1 MRRILICLLLLA
13 LLCGCTGQMVPA
25 GESKFTFYYR
35 RADAQNDES
44 YVSASGALAEKEVT
58 LGGDVRTEDVL
69 AAYFEE
75 PDDETL
81 RSLFPEGTACL
92 GTKLQNGVLVL
103 DMNEAYAALSGYE
116 RTLAAAGLTM
126 TLTQLDSVDAV
137 QIRTPSGALLGRA
150 SMRWTRDSFL
160 LQDTSWLYPERTVQ
174 LYFAGANGKLQAE
187 KRAIS
192 YESPEDLPENTL
204 QALLSGPE
212 SDQLQPPVPA
222 GTKLLDVRVTGTLCT
237 AVLSEEFSACD
248 TGREAASLAVRSV
261 VATLCALSEIEQV
274 QLQLQSGEDLV
285 YCSIAQPLKPEWSWY
300 N

>member
-1 MRRILICLLLLA
+1 M
-13 LLCGCTGQMVPA
+13 
-25 GESKFTFYYR
+25 TFGGNVSVEEVLEAYL
-35 RADAQNDES
+35 QPPEDEGL
-44 YVSASGALAEKEVT
+44 V
-58 LGGDVRTEDVL
+58 
-69 AAYFEE
+69 
-75 PDDETL
+75 
-81 RSLFPEGTACL
+81 SLFPDGTICT
-92 GTKLQNGVLVL
+92 GTKLQKGVLTL
-103 DMNEAYAALSGYE
+103 EMNEMYALLTGYA

-192 YESPEDLPENTL
+192 YESPENLLENTL

-212 SDQLQPPVPA
+212 SDQLQSPVPA

>member
-1 MRRILICLLLLA
+1 MRRILAILLLLA
-13 LLCGCTGQMVPA
+13 LLCGCTGQGIPA
-25 GESKFTFYYR
+25 GESQLTFYYR
-35 RADAQNDES
+35 RADGANDES
-44 YVSASGALAEKEVT
+44 FGSETGALTEKRVT
-58 LGGDVRTEDVL
+58 LGGDVSVEEVLEAYLQPPEDEGLV
-69 AAYFEE
+69 
-75 PDDETL
+75 
-81 RSLFPEGTACL
+81 SLFPDGTICT
-92 GTKLQNGVLVL
+92 GTKLQKGVLTL
-103 DMNEAYAALSGYE
+103 EMNETYASLTGYA

-174 LYFAGANGKLQAE
+174 LYFAGANGKLQVE

-192 YESPEDLPENTL
+192 YESPEEIPENTV
-204 QALLSGPE
+204 QALLDGPE
-212 SDQLQPPVPA
+212 SEQLRSPVPA
-222 GTKLLDVRVTGTLCT
+222 GTKLLDVQVTGTLCT
-237 AVLSEEFSACD
+237 VVLSEEFSACD

>member
-1 MRRILICLLLLA
+1 M
-13 LLCGCTGQMVPA
+13 
-25 GESKFTFYYR
+25 
-35 RADAQNDES
+35 
-44 YVSASGALAEKEVT
+44 T
-58 LGGDVRTEDVL
+58 LE
-69 AAYFEE
+69 
-75 PDDETL
+75 
-81 RSLFPEGTACL
+81 
-92 GTKLQNGVLVL
+92 
-103 DMNEAYAALSGYE
+103 MNETYASLTGYA

-212 SDQLQPPVPA
+212 SDQLQSPVPA

>member
-1 MRRILICLLLLA
+1 M
-13 LLCGCTGQMVPA
+13 
-25 GESKFTFYYR
+25 
-35 RADAQNDES
+35 
-44 YVSASGALAEKEVT
+44 T
-58 LGGDVRTEDVL
+58 LGGDVSVEEVLEAYLQPPEDEGLV
-69 AAYFEE
+69 
-75 PDDETL
+75 
-81 RSLFPEGTACL
+81 SLFPDGTICT
-92 GTKLQNGVLVL
+92 GTKLQKGVLTL
-103 DMNEAYAALSGYE
+103 EMNEMYASLTGYA

-192 YESPEDLPENTL
+192 YESPENLLENTL

-212 SDQLQPPVPA
+212 SDQLQSPVPA

-237 AVLSEEFSACD
+237 AVLSA
-248 TGREAASLAVRSV
+248 R
-261 VATLCALSEIEQV
+261 
-274 QLQLQSGEDLV
+274 
-285 YCSIAQPLKPEWSWY
+285 
-300 N
+300 

>member
-1 MRRILICLLLLA
+1 MRRILAILLLLA
-13 LLCGCTGQMVPA
+13 LLCGCTGQGIPA
-25 GESKFTFYYR
+25 GENQLTFYYR
-35 RADAQNDES
+35 RADGTNGL
-44 YVSASGALAEKEVT
+44 V
-58 LGGDVRTEDVL
+58 
-69 AAYFEE
+69 
-75 PDDETL
+75 
-81 RSLFPEGTACL
+81 SLFPDGTICT
-92 GTKLQNGVLVL
+92 GTKLQKGVLTL
-103 DMNEAYAALSGYE
+103 EMNEMYASLTGYA

-192 YESPEDLPENTL
+192 YESPEDLLENTL

-212 SDQLQPPVPA
+212 SDQLQSPVPA